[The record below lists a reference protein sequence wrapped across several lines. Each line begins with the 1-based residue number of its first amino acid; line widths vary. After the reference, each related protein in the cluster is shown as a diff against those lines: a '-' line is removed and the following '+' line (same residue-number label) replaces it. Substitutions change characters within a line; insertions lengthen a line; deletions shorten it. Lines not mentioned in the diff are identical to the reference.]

1 MKPYLLTTAADSL
14 AELEWS
20 PNDARAA
27 TRDMLS
33 DPIGAAATS
42 LEVFKEK
49 VSGPGEPDQPT
60 LRQKYAWPA
69 SAAVD
74 DDAFVE
80 EGDEGR
86 FSSYTYYY
94 IMVHRG
100 W

>member
-69 SAAVD
+69 RDLEEDNQVFEDDQGGRQTNPFSAKLLVY
-74 DDAFVE
+74 
-80 EGDEGR
+80 G
-86 FSSYTYYY
+86 
-94 IMVHRG
+94 
-100 W
+100 